1 MKTLVIIMLVLVC
14 FLIVANIALDIY
26 RRVRKKKNKIEKG
39 KEK

>member
-26 RRVRKKKNKIEKG
+26 RRVKKKKAKAEKG
-39 KEK
+39 KVK